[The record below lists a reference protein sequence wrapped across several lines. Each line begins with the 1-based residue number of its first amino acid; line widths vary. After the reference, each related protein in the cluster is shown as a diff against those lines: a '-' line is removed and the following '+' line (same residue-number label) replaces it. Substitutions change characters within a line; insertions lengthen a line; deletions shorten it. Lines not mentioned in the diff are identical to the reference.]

1 MKKHV
6 ISFLLA
12 GLFLADKMSAQINTN
27 PPGGTEIRAMAEWEE
42 VQALTISW
50 TSFPAI
56 LKQIVAAARLETTV
70 IILSD
75 DPAGTETYLL
85 SANTG
90 GAAFDNLNNVVIL
103 N

>member
-1 MKKHV
+1 MKKRL
-6 ISFLLA
+6 IATLLA
-12 GLFLADKMSAQINTN
+12 GIFLAGSTPAQINTT

-42 VQALTISW
+42 LQALTIAW

-70 IILSD
+70 IILSN

-85 SANTG
+85 SANTEIG
-90 GAAFDNLNNVVIL
+90 RAHV
-103 N
+103 